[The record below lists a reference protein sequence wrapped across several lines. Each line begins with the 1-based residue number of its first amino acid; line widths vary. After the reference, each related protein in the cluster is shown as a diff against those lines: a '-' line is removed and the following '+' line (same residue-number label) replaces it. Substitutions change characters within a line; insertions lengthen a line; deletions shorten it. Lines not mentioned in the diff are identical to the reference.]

1 MIRFHIQSAPGG
13 RWNLMDIW
21 AIWENGSPCAMAPDG
36 EEAEARAA
44 GDGECLYL
52 AVRMKEELGPAQG
65 DHWMRLAF
73 TLEGGGALWAVG
85 LGGYGEETGLYRQS
99 GDAWALAGRCPWAA
113 DGTLLAV
120 AIPLYLIQ
128 P

>member
-1 MIRFHIQSAPGG
+1 MIRFRIERAQDG
-13 RWNLMDIW
+13 RWSLMDIW
-21 AIWENGSPCAMAPDG
+21 AIWDGASPCVMAPG
-36 EEAEARAA
+36 GKEAEARAA
-44 GDGECLYL
+44 RDGEYLYL
-52 AVRMKEELGPAQG
+52 SLRTKKELGPAEG
-65 DHWMRLAF
+65 EDWMRLAF
-73 TLEGGGALWAVG
+73 TLEGGRALWAVG

-99 GDAWALAGRCPWAA
+99 GDTWMLAGRCPWAA